1 MLPFNVKFL
10 LLAEFSY
17 RFIYILYD
25 RWDNGNNTIAFSRGD
40 VGFIVIN
47 NEGTD
52 FTETLATGLPDGE
65 YCDVIGCD
73 NPTPP
78 CGNTWGTCGE
88 VIQVTRGVATITVP
102 ANANVPVIA
111 IYAED

>member
-1 MLPFNVKFL
+1 MILKFNCWISLLFFFL
-10 LLAEFSY
+10 
-17 RFIYILYD
+17 
-25 RWDNGNNTIAFSRGD
+25 RWDNGNNAIAFSRGD

-47 NEGTD
+47 NEGSD
-52 FTETLATGLPDGE
+52 ITETLVTGLPDGE

-88 VIQVTRGVATITVP
+88 VIQVTGGVATITVL
-102 ANANVPVIA
+102 NANVPVIA
-111 IYAED
+111 IYVEE